1 METTWL
7 VVLLR
12 LCVQIFAG
20 PIYLL
25 WYLGIWGPLCKK
37 FFPYFMASVS
47 VDYNKRMFVKKKE
60 LFSNLN
66 DFARPA
72 GTLRLLEIGTG
83 TGTNFQFYPTGCRI
97 TCTDPNP
104 NFDKFLAESLSQN
117 PHLQVERC
125 LVTPAEDLH
134 EIPDASVD
142 VVVCTLVLCSVKSI
156 EGVVVEV
163 LRVLRPASPL
173 LWKGR
178 QQTAGPLACCC
189 TGHVLGAQREGG
201 SSPTAT
207 EACWPLPS
215 EAATAVPEES
225 PFLQL
230 EPPSMPLINWSGVA
244 SQDG

>member
-163 LRVLRPASPL
+163 LRVLRPGGAFYFLEHVADAPSSWTLFWQQVCEPTWRVLFDGCHLTRETWKELEKAGFSEVKLWHLQAPL
-173 LWKGR
+173 TWNLIRPHIMGY
-178 QQTAGPLACCC
+178 
-189 TGHVLGAQREGG
+189 
-201 SSPTAT
+201 
-207 EACWPLPS
+207 
-215 EAATAVPEES
+215 AVK
-225 PFLQL
+225 
-230 EPPSMPLINWSGVA
+230 
-244 SQDG
+244 